1 MAKANVKVTMSV
13 DDRLSEHLRK
23 AEEELISAVKLFE
36 NPKLNRRTGYFTRL
50 VRSQELVTGLYREEL
65 VRQRGPHRRG
75 RR

>member
-1 MAKANVKVTMSV
+1 MKQKVKLSV
-13 DDRLSEHLRK
+13 DDRLSEHLKK

-65 VRQRGPHRRG
+65 VRQRGPHRVG
-75 RR
+75 RRK

>member
-1 MAKANVKVTMSV
+1 MKQKVKLSV
-13 DDRLSEHLRK
+13 DDRLSEHLKK